1 MELHMLN
8 RSSNLN
14 ESLTVSHN
22 QHSNFLRVWH
32 FHPEFELV
40 IILKSSGTR
49 FIGDSIQKFEE
60 GEVVLI
66 GDNLPHMWLNDKQYF
81 KENSVLKAEAIS
93 IHFNRDFLG
102 TDFFEIPEM
111 QSISNLLDRAK
122 LGIRFYDPKTGLLDK
137 IKSLVDLSPTAR
149 IYKTIEILDALTKH
163 QRYKLLSSNSFLRSF
178 NKTENKRLA
187 KIYEYVFENFNT
199 DISSSDVAE
208 IAGMNKSAFSRFF
221 KETNR
226 KTFTTYLN
234 EIRIGYASKLLLENK
249 ESITEIGYL
258 SGFNNISNF
267 NRQFKKIHDRSPS
280 SYSKFHKQK
289 R

>member
-1 MELHMLN
+1 LN
-8 RSSNLN
+8 RSSIMN
-14 ESLTVSHN
+14 ESLTVSYN
-22 QHSNFLRVWH
+22 QHSHFLRVWH

-66 GDNLPHMWLNDKQYF
+66 GDNLPHMWLNDEEYF
-81 KENSVLKAEAIS
+81 KENPVLKAEAIAV
-93 IHFNRDFLG
+93 HFNRDFLG

-111 QSISNLLDRAK
+111 QSISNLLDRAR
-122 LGIRFYDPKTGLLDK
+122 LGIRFYDPKVGLLDE
-137 IKSLVDLSPTAR
+137 IKSLVDLGPAAR

-163 QRYKLLSSNSFLRSF
+163 ERYKLLSSNSFLRSF

-187 KIYEYVFENFNT
+187 KIYEYVFENFNSH
-199 DISSSDVAE
+199 ISSGDVAQ

-221 KETNR
+221 KESHR

-234 EIRIGYASKLLLENK
+234 EIRVGYASKLLLENK
-249 ESITEIGYL
+249 ESITEIAYL

-267 NRQFKKIHDRSPS
+267 NRQFKKIHNMSPS
-280 SYSKFHKQK
+280 SYLKLHKQK
-289 R
+289 H